1 MKVNMPALCLKS
13 IHVKSNKKNDTLD
26 DLKIPKKTL

>member
-1 MKVNMPALCLKS
+1 MKENILGLCLKLDEQ
-13 IHVKSNKKNDTLD
+13 SNKKDNTVD